1 MLCLGSAPS
10 PYIKT
15 SNGMRI
21 VAAFLVTMS
30 ASVYAADFDQTLELQ
45 GISFRVQAS
54 DKGSIN
60 TLTIK
65 TKGLKSDNRLI
76 TREINGKV
84 TEAEVADLNADGS
97 PEILVYTMS
106 AGSGSYGSLVGY
118 ATNHKK
124 SLSQIYLPDLMDDK
138 EASTGYMGHDEFSVV
153 ETRLAR
159 RFPIFRPGDTNTSS
173 TGGLRQLYYEL
184 SPGERRWMLKL
195 DEIVNFT
202 PEELAGN

>member
-1 MLCLGSAPS
+1 
-10 PYIKT
+10 
-15 SNGMRI
+15 MRI

-45 GISFRVQAS
+45 GVSFRVQAS

-184 SPGERRWMLKL
+184 SPGERGWMLKL